1 MGLKVPKP
9 LLVVQEV
16 VPEFEVPLSETTGLL
31 SQAAI
36 GAPAS
41 IVGAGLYVIVIVED
55 APGGT
60 ARVERVEDNIA
71 LGIVEGFDK
80 GPGKVENDRAFAPFA
95 DLPGEFS

>member
-1 MGLKVPKP
+1 MRDERLCCGMK
-9 LLVVQEV
+9 
-16 VPEFEVPLSETTGLL
+16 FGTR
-31 SQAAI
+31 
-36 GAPAS
+36 GA
-41 IVGAGLYVIVIVED
+41 IVED